1 MTYVFY
7 SKIAPVGIYYDD
19 QGNRVKIKKGNY
31 EENDVLA
38 PAQPTPP
45 PAANSD
51 RDFHAHYWKAI
62 GKQKANPQALWDRIA
77 VALESIAKA
86 VEKITR

>member
-7 SKIAPVGIYYDD
+7 SKIAPAGIYYDD
-19 QGNRVKIKKGNY
+19 QGNRVKIEKGSY

-38 PAQPTPP
+38 PAQPTQPP
-45 PAANSD
+45 LSGTQS
-51 RDFHAHYWKAI
+51 I
-62 GKQKANPQALWDRIA
+62 EDRIA
-77 VALESIAKA
+77 AALEGIARA